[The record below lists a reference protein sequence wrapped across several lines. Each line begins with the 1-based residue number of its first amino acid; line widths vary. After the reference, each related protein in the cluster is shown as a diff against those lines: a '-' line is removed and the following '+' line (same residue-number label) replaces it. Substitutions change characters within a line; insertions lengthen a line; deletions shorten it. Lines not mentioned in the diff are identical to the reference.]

1 MQTSEFLA
9 ALLDR
14 LPPDSLLVSALGR
27 TSEELY
33 RLAAARTLVTDTMG
47 DVAALSTGL
56 AIGARPLTVAGIDT
70 DGSFLM
76 NLSVVTA
83 LGACLPTLDNHTLA
97 IVDNGLYESAGG
109 MPSRGVPLDWRQLF
123 GAVGLTVVTVR
134 TPADLPEKLPEPGVV
149 VVGHVTNDDPAPP
162 AAKPIDG
169 VESAYLIEK
178 YVARQRGVAYR
189 RPAVKT

>member
-1 MQTSEFLA
+1 MRTSEFIA

-33 RLAAARTLVTDTMG
+33 RLAAHRTLVTDTMG

-56 AIGARPLTVAGIDT
+56 AIGARPLPVAGVDT

-76 NLSVVTA
+76 NLSVLTA
-83 LGACLPTLDNHTLA
+83 LGARLPGLDNHTLV
-97 IVDNGLYESAGG
+97 IVDNARYESAGG
-109 MPSRGVPLDWRQLF
+109 MPSRLVQLDWHKLF
-123 GAVGLTVVTVR
+123 GAVGLTVASVHA
-134 TPADLPEKLPEPGVV
+134 PSDLPERLPTPGVV
-149 VVGHVTNDDPAPP
+149 VVGHVTNDDPAPS
-162 AAKPIDG
+162 ATKPVDG

-178 YVARQRGVAYR
+178 YIAHRRGVAYR

>member
-1 MQTSEFLA
+1 MRTSEFIA

-33 RLAAARTLVTDTMG
+33 QLAAHRTLVTDTMG

-56 AIGARPLTVAGIDT
+56 AIGARPLPVAGVDT

-76 NLSVVTA
+76 NLSVLTA
-83 LGACLPTLDNHTLA
+83 LGARLPGLDNHTLV
-97 IVDNGLYESAGG
+97 IVDNGRYESAGG
-109 MPSRGVPLDWRQLF
+109 MPSRLVQLDWRQLF
-123 GAVGLTVVTVR
+123 GAVGLTVASVHV
-134 TPADLPEKLPEPGVV
+134 PSDLPERLPTPGVV
-149 VVGHVTNDDPAPP
+149 VVGHVTNDDPAPS
-162 AAKPIDG
+162 ATKPVDG

-178 YVARQRGVAYR
+178 YIAHQRGVAYR